1 MGSKVAPW
9 LQGLEETETW
19 DVPPNTAASSTH
31 NISSATHDAHSLHR
45 SQAREPRRTLSGLPS
60 SFGSQNNSSSG
71 TTHIRRS
78 PLAPLSSSTANTLR
92 RRRQL
97 QHVGSTK
104 LPRSASLSCSSGDH
118 SSEYCGTVQ
127 QRSKSASPAKN
138 AETLEWKR
146 RLVHGR
152 VGYGDQTELFAP
164 SGLENI
170 FARSKGPEN
179 EAPKHKSRM
188 SWLPK
193 SEAPMPSSPPPWP
206 SSLMDSQQRGAT
218 RQGSLPHVEEET
230 LEQDF
235 DYSADVDG
243 SFRSNPF
250 DLRNTP
256 ENEEKG
262 HTAAQDGHPEGPAEH
277 YYEPVGNRTV
287 SGQTELQEDF
297 SPVYISKHTSQDGRV
312 NYAPLDS
319 HAVRQFETTRVHLR
333 HPSQEGGGSQ
343 DEELLAMEPSTFTD
357 GPESDPAPVH
367 QDFSLSENLQTG
379 TPPVSTIGRHIEI
392 RRGGYSTQGSFR
404 QRPLS
409 PSPSK
414 SEEEAAAQDE
424 DDVEQSLSSAPTP
437 PQHGQPTTPLRPVTP
452 NPPKTRLSGS
462 PLKLF
467 AAHDT
472 FTSNRLLRRMSQLD
486 PESFDG
492 EGSKPASRR
501 QAKISADESQVDYSR
516 VSSKNSFGSGEL
528 NSYSFRAEITIT
540 GASDDEDFA
549 SDRTPGSD
557 VPVPGSKAP
566 LHFRLDSSPEVRES
580 YQLKR
585 KLSKQSAARSSKNST
600 LNTLS
605 KVNAHL
611 QPTVEDAT
619 DLDAAHVQLEQVKT
633 YDGGKRPPTSPFKN
647 PTPKRRRTLHASEL
661 EDAVAEANV
670 SYHEQLQQ
678 VINDRK
684 RRDSR
689 HGEKHNI
696 ASSEVLAT
704 RKRLRPRNPTPGQQR
719 QQEIEN
725 GLREAAEEFAA
736 QEPEKLEAVMEH
748 IENSIAGSD
757 EVSTMQM
764 QAEAMAAEV
773 ASFTL
778 NVQKPSGEHG
788 KRKPSVTTQDFL
800 NEAMMVMQLIRAKAR
815 PRSNLSSVEESEAEG
830 NSTHTDGSLLDTDD
844 PLRISRPPSREG
856 GHSGWRSAAQ
866 SQTDARVVSH
876 LRKFQEVDDTEFIA
890 ESIASLGMDD
900 DESMN
905 DNVVVVDE
913 HSNIRITGPPSDH
926 GKDELSDE
934 SRPVTQDSQASTFHT
949 HGTSTSR
956 SMETCSTRRSQN
968 VGTLA
973 PDDVGHLIAEEIG
986 GMVFDKVQQRWV
998 RVKGS
1003 AKKEKSG
1010 LLEPPS
1016 NITSDDDPFREI
1028 SDLAVDEQVE
1038 LRRISSSGRTVK
1050 QTGQSSREEITA
1062 DVQQS
1067 TAAQSRAA
1075 SNETVIPRPATRDSS
1090 HMQSR
1095 IHHLHSSSVPSVPS
1109 RYTAFGSSQQNEK
1122 VETRA
1127 TSWSDEELA
1136 KLSAVGRAKQQP
1148 LAYAAAQAT
1157 LALRGD
1163 RDALIEQPIEEATEV
1178 TTSSSPKHASE
1189 ADDPIQ
1195 SIKANHRHES
1205 HSGLRDD
1212 TVLSDEEPSI
1222 EEICSPRVRDNT
1234 VQPRAMPPSSTLRG
1248 RAPQMSLR
1256 KQTLMNKLTNEK
1268 HEHSELSLVAALP
1281 GERMMSVSLSVSRP
1295 VTKLGET
1302 RVAELL
1308 SSPSKPDPNGTF
1320 LLSDLP
1326 DFTVHEADDER
1337 PSERALAARLAHHAA
1352 AEVDDRYALAVKD
1365 LVRTLTNVQEDEPY
1379 WEDLKELNLNNQALE
1394 SIYGLD
1400 DFCSRVQSMDV
1411 SNNALTQLHGAPFT
1425 LRRLMARSNRLSSVT
1440 HWAHMMNLQY
1450 LDISRNK
1457 LDNLRGLSHLIHL
1470 REIVADDNQIINLEG
1485 VLELDGLLKL
1495 RIRRNK
1501 LQRLDFDGSQMHRL
1515 IELDACENKIAAVKH
1530 LDQLPALETLRMNE
1544 NLLKGGIALHQGLSK
1559 LEVLSLRNCGL
1570 SHLYVGALQRLRTL
1584 DVDDN
1589 SLTDVTG
1596 IEKLTGLSCLS
1607 MRRQKL
1613 AKDERIALLDR
1624 PLDASTLRLSGNAIP
1639 AIDLQRTFLSV
1650 QHLELAST
1658 GVQSL
1663 SQDFGLNMPN
1673 LRTLNLNFN
1682 SVKDIRPLLN
1692 IQKLVHLSIAGN
1704 RIDRL
1709 RKTVATLGKLTTLK
1723 SLDLRDNHVTQCF
1736 YAPSVTAQTSVAR
1749 QTTSKDSGDEDEH
1762 TQLLEQAR
1770 HALPCGDASEDL
1782 QHAAKLDEETKLR
1795 RRVYEMLLAHS
1806 CANLEHLD
1814 GLAFGKSKANVKDHV
1829 WDRLV
1834 ELGIVRKSQSS

>member
-19 DVPPNTAASSTH
+19 DVPANTAASSTNH
-31 NISSATHDAHSLHR
+31 ISSATHDAHSLHR
-45 SQAREPRRTLSGLPS
+45 SQGREPRRTRSGLPS
-60 SFGSQNNSSSG
+60 SIGSQKNSSNG

-78 PLAPLSSSTANTLR
+78 PLAPLSSSNANTLR
-92 RRRQL
+92 RRQK
-97 QHVGSTK
+97 QQSHGDSTK

-179 EAPKHKSRM
+179 EAPKHNSRM

-193 SEAPMPSSPPPWP
+193 SDAPMPSSPPSWP
-206 SSLMDSQQRGAT
+206 SSLMGSQQRGTT
-218 RQGSLPHVEEET
+218 RQSSLPHVEEET
-230 LEQDF
+230 SEQDF

-256 ENEEKG
+256 EIEEKSRSAAHEG
-262 HTAAQDGHPEGPAEH
+262 HSAGPAEH
-277 YYEPVGNRTV
+277 YHEPVGNRTI

-319 HAVRQFETTRVHLR
+319 HAVQHFETMRVHLR
-333 HPSQEGGGSQ
+333 HPSQEGSSQ
-343 DEELLAMEPSTFTD
+343 DEELLPIEPSTFTD
-357 GPESDPAPVH
+357 GPESDPAPAH

-379 TPPVSTIGRHIEI
+379 TPPVGTIGQHIEI

-414 SEEEAAAQDE
+414 SEEEEAAEE
-424 DDVEQSLSSAPTP
+424 DRNEDVEHSLSSAPTP
-437 PQHGQPTTPLRPVTP
+437 PQHGQPATPLRPVTP
-452 NPPKTRLSGS
+452 NPPKTRSSGS

-472 FTSNRLLRRMSQLD
+472 FTSKRLLRRMSQLD

-492 EGSKPASRR
+492 EGSKPASQRVP
-501 QAKISADESQVDYSR
+501 KTSADESQADDSR

-528 NSYSFRAEITIT
+528 NSYPFRAEITIT
-540 GASDDEDFA
+540 GASDDEESA

-566 LHFRLDSSPEVRES
+566 LRFRLDSSPEVRGS
-580 YQLKR
+580 CQLKR

-600 LNTLS
+600 LSTLS

-619 DLDAAHVQLEQVKT
+619 DLDASHVQVEQVKS

-678 VINDRK
+678 AINDRK

-689 HGEKHNI
+689 QGEKQNI
-696 ASSEVLAT
+696 AGPEVLAT

-757 EVSTMQM
+757 EVSTLQM

-773 ASFTL
+773 ASFTFK
-778 NVQKPSGEHG
+778 VQKPSGEHG

-830 NSTHTDGSLLDTDD
+830 NSAHTDGSLLDTDD

-900 DESMN
+900 DDSMN

-913 HSNIRITGPPSDH
+913 HSNIRITCPPADH
-926 GKDELSDE
+926 GRDELSDE
-934 SRPVTQDSQASTFHT
+934 SRPVTQDSQASTLHT
-949 HGTSTSR
+949 HGTV
-956 SMETCSTRRSQN
+956 ETCSTRRSQN

-998 RVKGS
+998 RVKS
-1003 AKKEKSG
+1003 PAKDKSG

-1038 LRRISSSGRTVK
+1038 LRRISSSGRSVK
-1050 QTGQSSREEITA
+1050 QTVQPPREEITE
-1062 DVQQS
+1062 DVQPP

-1075 SNETVIPRPATRDSS
+1075 SNETVLPRPATRDSS

-1095 IHHLHSSSVPSVPS
+1095 IHHMHSSSVPSVPS
-1109 RYTAFGSSQQNEK
+1109 RYTAFGSSQQMEK

-1127 TSWSDEELA
+1127 TSWSDEQLA
-1136 KLSAVGRAKQQP
+1136 KMSAVSRAKQQP
-1148 LAYAAAQAT
+1148 LAYAAVQAT
-1157 LALRGD
+1157 LALRGE
-1163 RDALIEQPIEEATEV
+1163 RDALIEQPIEEATEA
-1178 TTSSSPKHASE
+1178 TILSSPKCASE
-1189 ADDPIQ
+1189 ADESVESIQ
-1195 SIKANHRHES
+1195 INPHI
-1205 HSGLRDD
+1205 GFRDD
-1212 TVLSDEEPSI
+1212 TVLNDEESSI
-1222 EEICSPRVRDNT
+1222 ERICSPRVRDNT
-1234 VQPRAMPPSSTLRG
+1234 VQPRVMPPSSALRG
-1248 RAPQMSLR
+1248 RTPQMSLR
-1256 KQTLMNKLTNEK
+1256 RQTLMNKLTNEK
-1268 HEHSELSLVAALP
+1268 HEHSELSLIAALP

-1295 VTKLGET
+1295 VTKRGET
-1302 RVAELL
+1302 HVAKLL
-1308 SSPSKPDPNGTF
+1308 SSPSKADPNGTF

-1352 AEVDDRYALAVKD
+1352 AEVDDRYALAVRD
-1365 LVRTLTNVQEDEPY
+1365 LVKTLTNVQEDEPY
-1379 WEDLKELNLNNQALE
+1379 WEDLKELNLNHQALE

-1400 DFCSRVQSMDV
+1400 DFCNRVQSMDV

-1425 LRRLMARSNRLSSVT
+1425 LRRLVARSNRLSSVT
-1440 HWAHMMNLQY
+1440 HWGHMVNLQY
-1450 LDISRNK
+1450 LDISCNK
-1457 LDNLRGLSHLIHL
+1457 LDSLRGLSHLIHL

-1495 RIRRNK
+1495 RLRRNK
-1501 LQRLDFDGSQMHRL
+1501 LQMLDFDGSQMHRL
-1515 IELDACENKIAAVKH
+1515 IELDACENKIAAIKH
-1530 LDQLPALETLRMNE
+1530 LDRLPALETLRMDR
-1544 NLLKGGIALHQGLSK
+1544 NLFKGGIALHQGLSK
-1559 LEVLSLRNCGL
+1559 LEMLSLRNCGL
-1570 SHLYVGALQRLRTL
+1570 SHLYVGTLQRLRTL

-1589 SLTDVTG
+1589 SLADLTG
-1596 IEKLTGLSCLS
+1596 IEKLNGLSCLS

-1613 AKDERIALLDR
+1613 SKDARIALFDH
-1624 PLDASTLRLSGNAIP
+1624 PLDVSTLRLSGNAIP
-1639 AIDLQRTFLSV
+1639 AIDLQRTFLSL

-1658 GVQSL
+1658 GLQSL

-1682 SVKDIRPLLN
+1682 SLKDIRPLLN
-1692 IQKLVHLSIAGN
+1692 IQKLEHLSIAGN

-1723 SLDLRDNHVTQCF
+1723 CLDLRDNHVTQCF
-1736 YAPSVTAQTSVAR
+1736 YAPSVTAQTSVVR
-1749 QTTSKDSGDEDEH
+1749 HTTSEDPGDEDEH
-1762 TQLLEQAR
+1762 TRLIEQAR
-1770 HALPCGDASEDL
+1770 HALPSGDPSGDL

-1806 CANLEHLD
+1806 CMNLERVD
-1814 GLAFGKSKANVKDHV
+1814 GLAFDKSKANLRDRV